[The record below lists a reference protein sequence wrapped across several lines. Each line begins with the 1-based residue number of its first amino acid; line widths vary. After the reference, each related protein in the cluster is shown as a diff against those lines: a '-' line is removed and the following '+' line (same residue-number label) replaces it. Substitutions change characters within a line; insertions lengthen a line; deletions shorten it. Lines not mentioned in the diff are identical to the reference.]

1 MAKDK
6 DIKVNYGQGVTLE
19 YHYDKYKV
27 YVIYENQI
35 RRVFDLN
42 NYSHDGFYDELENFI
57 ETEITKEK
65 DRKEFANFFKEKF
78 VDNK

>member
-1 MAKDK
+1 MGKEK

-27 YVIYENQI
+27 YVIYDNQI
-35 RRVFDLN
+35 KRIFDLN
-42 NYSHDGFYDELENFI
+42 RYSHDTFYEELERYI

-65 DRKEFANFFKEKF
+65 DRKEFSEFFKDKF